1 MLVLIMWGIWGARNK
16 VSYEGIDV
24 SSSSVVSCNLGLWDF
39 VVNGLME
46 AVRAVLERPLLMSV
60 ASKPPPVG

>member
-1 MLVLIMWGIWGARNK
+1 MWGIWGARNK
-16 VSYEGIDV
+16 VLYEGIDV
-24 SSSSVVSCNLGLWDF
+24 SSSSVVSCNIGLWDS